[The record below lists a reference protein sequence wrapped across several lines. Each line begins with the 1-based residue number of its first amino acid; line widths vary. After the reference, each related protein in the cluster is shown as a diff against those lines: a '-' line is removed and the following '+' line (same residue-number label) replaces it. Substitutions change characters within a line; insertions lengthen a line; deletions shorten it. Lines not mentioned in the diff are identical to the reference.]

1 MYKLYRNYIPSCLF
15 RHFTSTTTSP
25 KITTPNISNMLST
38 IKTSL
43 CSVLLLATYATA
55 ASQSAINLEVKYCS
69 KENTGASNDQ
79 GTFGFR
85 LDYLNHADVIS
96 QVPTSTN
103 LWALATTCARASS
116 PTQFSSTRN
125 ATARTRS
132 RQRRSA
138 WRAAT
143 RDAPATLT
151 RSAATRVPVC
161 SLTSLL
167 MALPSLAARP
177 HPLLVYSCLG
187 RRTRMIH
194 RTNCNTSPLLPR
206 TPPCPP

>member
-1 MYKLYRNYIPSCLF
+1 
-15 RHFTSTTTSP
+15 
-25 KITTPNISNMLST
+25 MLST

-69 KENTGASNDQ
+69 KENTGSSNDQ
-79 GTFGFR
+79 GTSLLERFS
-85 LDYLNHADVIS
+85 LEYLSLANVIS

-116 PTQFSSTRN
+116 PMQFSSTRN

-132 RQRRSA
+132 RLRRSA

-143 RDAPATLT
+143 RDVLVTLT

-161 SLTSLL
+161 SLTLL
-167 MALPSLAARP
+167 SMALPSLAAR
-177 HPLLVYSCLG
+177 HHLLSVYSCLG
-187 RRTRMIH
+187 IRTRTIH
-194 RTNCNTSPLLPR
+194 RTNCNTRPLLPR

>member
-1 MYKLYRNYIPSCLF
+1 
-15 RHFTSTTTSP
+15 
-25 KITTPNISNMLST
+25 MLST

-69 KENTGASNDQ
+69 KDNTGAGNDQ
-79 GTFGFR
+79 GRPILEHVR
-85 LDYLNHADVIS
+85 LDRLGQANAIS

-151 RSAATRVPVC
+151 RSAATRVPAC
-161 SLTSLL
+161 LLTLL
-167 MALPSLAARP
+167 SMALPSLVARQ
-177 HPLLVYSCLG
+177 LLL
-187 RRTRMIH
+187 
-194 RTNCNTSPLLPR
+194 
-206 TPPCPP
+206 

>member
-1 MYKLYRNYIPSCLF
+1 
-15 RHFTSTTTSP
+15 
-25 KITTPNISNMLST
+25 MLST

-103 LWALATTCARASS
+103 LWALATTSARANL
-116 PTQFSSTRN
+116 PTQSCSTRN
-125 ATARTRS
+125 VGARTRS
-132 RQRRSA
+132 RPMMSA
-138 WRAAT
+138 WRTAT
-143 RDAPATLT
+143 NSALATLT
-151 RSAATRVPVC
+151 STAATRVPDSTVMC
-161 SLTSLL
+161 LSTALL
-167 MALPSLAARP
+167 SPLAARQ
-177 HPLLVYSCLG
+177 PL
-187 RRTRMIH
+187 R
-194 RTNCNTSPLLPR
+194 
-206 TPPCPP
+206 